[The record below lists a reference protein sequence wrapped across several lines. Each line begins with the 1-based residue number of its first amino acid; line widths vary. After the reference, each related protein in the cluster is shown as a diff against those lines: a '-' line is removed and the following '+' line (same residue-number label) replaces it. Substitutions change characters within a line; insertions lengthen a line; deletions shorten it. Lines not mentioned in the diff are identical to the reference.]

1 MANGLMGLSNLL
13 GQSSN
18 ATSGLFGSG
27 VFSQPETRSAR
38 RSRLLTEAI
47 SGAGQN
53 PYARLGAAFGGL
65 IGMGARAGAEGLG
78 ILNAPPEV
86 QRNEAIRQVQQEVAE
101 LGLDPVA
108 NPVEFGE
115 VVTRRFQELNQP
127 ELALRT
133 QLQLRQMMPE
143 QQELPA
149 GFRNLQL
156 RAQAAGLQ
164 PGTREYAEFFR
175 SGGRTPDGVN
185 VTVQGD
191 TGPQIGTIPAGY
203 QLIENEQGAL
213 RLEPIPGG
221 EAAREREQAQ
231 EQAEQQEELTGRAA
245 NVVFED
251 IDRLTDLV
259 ENDSIL
265 NPVLGV
271 PGVLASR
278 IPGSNR
284 VNAESLAETIRA
296 NVGFDRLQQM
306 REASPTGGALGQVSN
321 QELNTLQAV
330 LGNLSFSQSQD
341 QLLRN
346 LGRLRDI
353 YSTILEKEPDLANP
367 EDLPLEFTGSSPSS
381 RQGQRESEERNQ
393 ERDFSG
399 MNTTDL
405 LNVDIND
412 LSESELEAY
421 NARLD
426 ALLRGGN

>member
-1 MANGLMGLSNLL
+1 M
-13 GQSSN
+13 
-18 ATSGLFGSG
+18 
-27 VFSQPETRSAR
+27 
-38 RSRLLTEAI
+38 
-47 SGAGQN
+47 
-53 PYARLGAAFGGL
+53 
-65 IGMGARAGAEGLG
+65 
-78 ILNAPPEV
+78 
-86 QRNEAIRQVQQEVAE
+86 
-101 LGLDPVA
+101 
-108 NPVEFGE
+108 
-115 VVTRRFQELNQP
+115 
-127 ELALRT
+127 RT
-133 QLQLRQMMPE
+133 QLQIQQMMPE
-143 QQELPA
+143 QSEVPA
-149 GFRNLQL
+149 GFQNLQL
-156 RAQAAGLQ
+156 RARAAGLQ

-175 SGGRTPDGVN
+175 TGGSQSDGVN

-203 QLIENEQGAL
+203 QLKENEQGAF

-251 IDRLTDLV
+251 IDRLTNLV
-259 ENDSIL
+259 EEDPVL

-271 PGVLASR
+271 SGVIASR

-346 LGRLRDI
+346 LDRLKEI
-353 YSTILEKEPDLANP
+353 YSNILTKASAYPNAEDFGFESVP
-367 EDLPLEFTGSSPSS
+367 EGAQ
-381 RQGQRESEERNQ
+381 QG
-393 ERDFSG
+393 RDFSG
-399 MNTTDL
+399 MDTPDML
-405 LNVDIND
+405 SVDINN